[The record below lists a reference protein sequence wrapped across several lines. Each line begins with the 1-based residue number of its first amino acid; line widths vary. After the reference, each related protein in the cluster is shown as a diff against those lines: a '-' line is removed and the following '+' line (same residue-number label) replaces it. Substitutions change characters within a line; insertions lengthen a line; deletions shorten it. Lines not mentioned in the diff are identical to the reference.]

1 MWTKVE
7 QSGRTNKR
15 SWAKANKV
23 EEPVDF
29 IADSPKNSPNEP
41 TKTDF
46 VVVFASLLAVVA
58 AQSRRPDG
66 RGRPS
71 PHKNSSPHKN
81 LSRHEDGLRKHVSR
95 QSPNSRGRKR
105 TAQGPRVI
113 QARDRREVWPAIL
126 HHQPGWQGCTSL
138 SLRGMGADRAE
149 AGGAL
154 HFQSYEE
161 EVSRSH
167 ELLGSASGDG
177 RSGAIANASVA
188 ARVGADQGRS
198 GGDRKLD
205 VFSSSKPG
213 AVSPGDRG
221 RQVHA

>member
-138 SLRGMGADRAE
+138 SLRGVVADRAE
-149 AGGAL
+149 AGGTL

-161 EVSRSH
+161 EVSGSS
-167 ELLGSASGDG
+167 ELLRADG
-177 RSGAIANASVA
+177 RDGWARPVADAADSAHVSG
-188 ARVGADQGRS
+188 DQGRS
-198 GGDRKLD
+198 SGDGKLD
-205 VFSSSKPG
+205 APGSSKPG